1 MRIEPAV
8 PPEVLAAVRA
18 PLEAAGAERADAPLL
33 QPLNLLLDL
42 AGEAMRARRFV
53 VQSEGG
59 AESCLR
65 PDFTVPIAREHIEK
79 ARAAGL
85 YWYEG
90 AAFRA
95 SGGERPEEFVQI
107 GLEMFSPPGGAVE
120 AADAEIAGLAWRAAA
135 AGGRADLALMLGDVA
150 LFAAFVESLALP
162 ESLAARIKR
171 VAGRPRLLAQELA
184 RVGEAATPEGGTLA
198 GLLAGLSEDRAAA
211 VLEELWSLAGVEP
224 VGGRGA
230 AEIAARLVRKAEA
243 ARAPAL
249 TEAQAGAIRAFMAID
264 DQPPYAFARM
274 RELAGRQDG
283 PLKAALAGWD
293 ARLEGLSRTAPTDR
307 TRFAP
312 ALGHAFDYYDGIT
325 FEVRSD
331 ALGADRPVAVGGR
344 YDGLLAR
351 LGAERGG
358 RAVGCMVRP
367 WRAWAEGE
375 GRGGA
380 DARSSERS
388 EAR

>member
-1 MRIEPAV
+1 
-8 PPEVLAAVRA
+8 
-18 PLEAAGAERADAPLL
+18 
-33 QPLNLLLDL
+33 
-42 AGEAMRARRFV
+42 
-53 VQSEGG
+53 
-59 AESCLR
+59 
-65 PDFTVPIAREHIEK
+65 
-79 ARAAGL
+79 
-85 YWYEG
+85 
-90 AAFRA
+90 
-95 SGGERPEEFVQI
+95 
-107 GLEMFSPPGGAVE
+107 
-120 AADAEIAGLAWRAAA
+120 
-135 AGGRADLALMLGDVA
+135 MLGDVA

-249 TEAQAGAIRAFMAID
+249 TEAQAGAIRDFMAID

-293 ARLEGLSRTAPTDR
+293 ARLEGLSRTAPADR

-351 LGAERGG
+351 LGAEGGG

-375 GRGGA
+375 GRGGV